1 MIEYSRGPFGLSL
14 LFRWNGS
21 ALIKAFIPGLFSVSL
36 YLTLYYSLLDYAKEY
51 YHTLFA
57 EDATSPEA
65 VEDKEKTLVDYLN
78 HPYAIGVLIAST
90 SLLITF
96 RANYGYQRY
105 WEGAS
110 AVHSMMSKFMDATV
124 HAGVFHLQSEKFKP
138 MRPPTFFEWEELN
151 GGTLTRDRERVDE
164 RVDRLWSKADSSGD
178 DPDSFR
184 EDAVRSRPRPQSC
197 QIGHSASLRRRRFR
211 KSINQTA
218 STRTIRTEE
227 PGSYDNYF
235 SDLGS
240 NHLLGPPRLDGGW
253 GLIHPDER
261 TGRPTATHYDIAKF
275 PNASQIDPNNLEGFA
290 STRGGRTPSLFLQE
304 LAHLSSLLCAVAM
317 TTLRNDLDDVES
329 PLGTYVPGQPWP
341 ECDPMKLPK
350 EVKRAAYGKRRNMRN
365 LHYLLGMDQTKSART
380 AYNAARPLLVLGGVS
395 DNEIA
400 FLQRARGPYAK
411 TQLCW
416 AWISEFVIREQLAG
430 SMGNV
435 GPPIVSRIIQF
446 LSDGMKYYNDARKI
460 MWVPFP
466 FPHAQLCAFFIF
478 VVAVCIPFLMNQYAN
493 QVWLGST
500 LTFLVVT
507 CLAGLHEVARE
518 LENPF
523 RNAPND
529 IPLCTMMAFYN
540 EALITMFAGFHPD
553 SYWDEADVLKPVVA
567 VEENGSAVGM
577 DDFFP
582 SVSEDNHASQTMSYD
597 DEKKDD
603 VISNSAPLTLSIDD
617 ESLMALREMIELQA
631 VKIKELQDRMR
642 SKEQHS
648 SYSIEVST

>member
-21 ALIKAFIPGLFSVSL
+21 ALIKAFIPGLFSVAL
-36 YLTLYYSLLDYAKEY
+36 YLSLYYSLVDYAKEY
-51 YHTLFA
+51 YHALFA
-57 EDATSPEA
+57 EDATSPET
-65 VEDKEKTLVDYLN
+65 VQNKEETMVDYLN

-105 WEGAS
+105 WEGVT

-124 HAGVFHLQSEKFKP
+124 HAGVFHLQSDNFKS
-138 MRPPTFFEWEELN
+138 MRPPTFFQWEALN
-151 GGTLTRDRERVDE
+151 GGTLTRDRELVEQIDDYQWR
-164 RVDRLWSKADSSGD
+164 KADSGGD
-178 DPDSFR
+178 DSDSFQND
-184 EDAVRSRPRPQSC
+184 DARRRPRPQSC
-197 QIGHSASLRRRRFR
+197 QIGNNASLRRRRFR
-211 KSINQTA
+211 KSINETS
-218 STRTIRTEE
+218 STRGIRPEE
-227 PGSYDNYF
+227 TGSNDNYL

-261 TGRPTATHYDIAKF
+261 TGRATATHYDIQKF
-275 PNASQIDPNNLEGFA
+275 PNASQVDPENVQGFA
-290 STRGGRTPSLFLQE
+290 STKGGRTPSLFLQE

-329 PLGTYVPGQPWP
+329 PLGTYIPGQPWP
-341 ECDPMKLPK
+341 ECDPIKLPK

-365 LHYLLGMDQTKSART
+365 LHYLLGMDQTKSSRT

-435 GPPIVSRIIQF
+435 GPPIISRIIQF

-553 SYWDEADVLKPVVA
+553 FYWDQAEVLKPEVPT
-567 VEENGSAVGM
+567 EEIDSGVGKGGFSPNLSADSYRPQG
-577 DDFFP
+577 
-582 SVSEDNHASQTMSYD
+582 VSHN

-603 VISNSAPLTLSIDD
+603 VTPDPTPLTLSIDD

-631 VKIKELQDRMR
+631 IKIKELQDRMR
-642 SKEQHS
+642 S
-648 SYSIEVST
+648 